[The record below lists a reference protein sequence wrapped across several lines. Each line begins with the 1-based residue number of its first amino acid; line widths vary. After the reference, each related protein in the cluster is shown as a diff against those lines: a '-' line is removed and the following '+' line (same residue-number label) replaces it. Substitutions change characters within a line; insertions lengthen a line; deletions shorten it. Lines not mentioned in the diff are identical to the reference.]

1 VPHVALLTSVF
12 CCKVQCKNLF
22 DIEVLLSI
30 LMYSVRVAKKKK
42 KSTAR
47 LIISDDIKEDIV
59 VLSGNWRFP
68 LSPFIK

>member
-1 VPHVALLTSVF
+1 
-12 CCKVQCKNLF
+12 
-22 DIEVLLSI
+22 
-30 LMYSVRVAKKKK
+30 MYSVRVAKKKK

-47 LIISDDIKEDIV
+47 LIISDDIKEEIV